1 MSTFDHQIND
11 APKPPYR
18 NTAITYGAL
27 TGLVSIV
34 IGLLSYL
41 AGFSDPSKQ
50 QGAMGWINMLIS
62 YGVMIGG
69 LVLAVRKHRDQELGG
84 YITFGRAFGVGFL
97 TMLVLGLISA
107 VWTYVFFNFIATD
120 MLEMI
125 KQSSIDRMVEKQGM
139 SVDQAEAAM
148 NNPVTKSM
156 MNPVAFTGFAFAGIL
171 FIGAI
176 FALIVA
182 AIMRKSPPEA
192 IA

>member
-11 APKPPYR
+11 TPKPPYR

-34 IGLLSYL
+34 IGLVSYL
-41 AGFSDPSKQ
+41 AGLSDPAKQ
-50 QGAMGWINMLIS
+50 QGAMGWINQLLS

-97 TMLVLGLISA
+97 TMLVLGVISA
-107 VWTYVFFNFIATD
+107 VWAYAFFSFIAPD

-125 KQSSIDRMVEKQGM
+125 KQASIDRMVEKQGM
-139 SVDQAEAAM
+139 SVDQAETAM
-148 NNPVTKSM
+148 NNPVTKSF

-192 IA
+192 VA

>member
-11 APKPPYR
+11 TPKPPYR

-34 IGLLSYL
+34 IGLVSYL
-41 AGFSDPSKQ
+41 AGLSDPAKQ
-50 QGAMGWINMLIS
+50 QGALGWINQLLS

-97 TMLVLGLISA
+97 TMLVLGVISA
-107 VWTYVFFNFIATD
+107 VWAYAFFSFIAPD
-120 MLEMI
+120 MLDLI
-125 KQSSIDRMVEKQGM
+125 QQASIDRMVEKQGM
-139 SVDQAEAAM
+139 SVDQAEQAM
-148 NNPVTKSM
+148 NNPVTKSL
-156 MNPVAFTGFAFAGIL
+156 MNPVAFTGFAFAGIV

-192 IA
+192 VA

>member
-11 APKPPYR
+11 TPKPPYR

-34 IGLLSYL
+34 IGLVSYL
-41 AGFSDPSKQ
+41 AGLSDPSKQ
-50 QGAMGWINMLIS
+50 QGALGWINQLLS
-62 YGVMIGG
+62 YGIMISG

-97 TMLVLGLISA
+97 TMLVLGLVTAI
-107 VWTYVFFNFIATD
+107 WTYVFFNFIATD
-120 MLEMI
+120 MLELI
-125 KQSSIDRMVEKQGM
+125 QQASIDRMVEKQGM

-156 MNPVAFTGFAFAGIL
+156 MNPVAFTGFAFVGIL

-192 IA
+192 VA

>member
-11 APKPPYR
+11 TPKPPYR

-120 MLEMI
+120 MLELI

-156 MNPVAFTGFAFAGIL
+156 MNPAAFTGFAFVGIL

-192 IA
+192 TA

>member
-11 APKPPYR
+11 SPKPPYR

-120 MLEMI
+120 MLELV

-156 MNPVAFTGFAFAGIL
+156 MNPAAFTGFAFVGIL

-192 IA
+192 TA

>member
-11 APKPPYR
+11 TPKPPYR

-34 IGLLSYL
+34 IGLVSYL
-41 AGFSDPSKQ
+41 AGLSDPAKQ
-50 QGAMGWINMLIS
+50 QGAMGWINQLIS

-69 LVLAVRKHRDQELGG
+69 LVLAVRKHRDQELSG

-107 VWTYVFFNFIATD
+107 VWAYVFFSFIAPD
-120 MLEMI
+120 MLELI
-125 KQSSIDRMVEKQGM
+125 QQASIDRMVEKQGM

-148 NNPVTKSM
+148 NNPVTKSL
-156 MNPVAFTGFAFAGIL
+156 MNPVAFTGFALVGIL
-171 FIGAI
+171 FMGAI

-192 IA
+192 VA